1 MFKAIKA
8 YFFIPSGM
16 RNYIEHGFEGWGLFY
31 FIYVGFC
38 ALLIYE
44 ASASVKVGIYR
55 GLQSLAFLFLFVIL
69 STICAFILGAKE
81 PAIKAMRLV
90 GLCLPTIVLTILF
103 MARKSPLTFLGIY
116 PIMLFVYGS
125 AFLGLNRKILGVL
138 AGMITITLVIGLT
151 YLFSDS
157 SDKWFGQELTIDGYK
172 AELTKA
178 PIFNRD
184 ESKIYRYLLYSSPK
198 LGHIPQAD
206 ELADSLRLD
215 PVKIQNALLKLDEK
229 GCIVLGADREIR
241 YAYPWAMYDQG
252 YEILIE
258 KEDGSESTRPVFAA
272 SAFHALSAATL
283 FGNKKIRILGRIND
297 TGEMLVI
304 EIDKGQI
311 GSTNHP
317 EAQIYKSDIFSE
329 MEFYSSP
336 AGAKSSYRGRYDSTR
351 LLSLDRAVVVA
362 GDYMKGIA
370 RGILSAP

>member
-16 RNYIEHGFEGWGLFY
+16 KSYIEQGFEGWGLFY

-38 ALLIYE
+38 ALLVYE
-44 ASASVKVGIYR
+44 ASASVKIGIYM
-55 GLQSLAFLFLFVIL
+55 GLQSLALLFLLVIL
-69 STICAFILGAKE
+69 STSCAFVLGAKE
-81 PAIKAMRLV
+81 PLIKAMRLV
-90 GLCLPTIVLTILF
+90 GLCLPPIALTIMF
-103 MARKSPLTFLGIY
+103 MARKSLLTFLGIF
-116 PIMLFVYGS
+116 PILLFVYGS
-125 AFLGLNRKILGVL
+125 AFLGVNRKMLGVL
-138 AGMITITLVIGLT
+138 AGMITITLIIGLSF
-151 YLFSDS
+151 LIARS
-157 SDKWFGQELTIDGYK
+157 SDKWFGQELTFDGYK

-178 PIFNRD
+178 PIFGRD
-184 ESKIYRYLLYSSPK
+184 ESKIYRYLLFSTPE

-206 ELADSLRLD
+206 EIADSLRLD
-215 PVKIQNALLKLDEK
+215 PAKVQNALLMLDEK

-258 KEDGSESTRPVFAA
+258 KEDGTASTRPVFAA
-272 SAFHALSAATL
+272 SAFHALSAAAL
-283 FGNKKIRILGRIND
+283 FGDNKIRILGRIND

-304 EIDKGQI
+304 EINKGQI

-370 RGILSAP
+370 RGIL